1 MSNVDDVIAVEPFT
15 SLTVAEEAEEVPSD
29 GDIDENEEV
38 GGEDNGDDDD
48 DQETD
53 WEDN

>member
-1 MSNVDDVIAVEPFT
+1 MIAVEPFT

-29 GDIDENEEV
+29 GDIDEDDEEV
-38 GGEDNGDDDD
+38 GGEDDGDDDD
-48 DQETD
+48 DQLSD